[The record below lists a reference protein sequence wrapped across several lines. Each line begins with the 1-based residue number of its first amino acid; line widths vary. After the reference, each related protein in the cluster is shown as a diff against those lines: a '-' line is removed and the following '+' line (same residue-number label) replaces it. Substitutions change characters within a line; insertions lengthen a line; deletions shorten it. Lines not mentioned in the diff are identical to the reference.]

1 MDEATVADYH
11 AELIMRDAVLF
22 SREAR
27 LHAALQSS
35 LNAIYVTQ
43 NELQLLLALSDQQ
56 CRYLNSNVEHM
67 GAHLEGLGAHRLQ
80 LCTDYDH
87 TRAQR
92 ADIAEFI
99 HGLLSF

>member
-1 MDEATVADYH
+1 
-11 AELIMRDAVLF
+11 MRDAVLF

-27 LHAALQSS
+27 LHAALQSN

-43 NELQLLLALSDQQ
+43 NELRLLLALSDQQ
-56 CRYLNSNVEHM
+56 RRYLNSNVEHM
-67 GAHLEGLGAHRLQ
+67 GAHHLQ

-92 ADIAEFI
+92 ADIAGFI